1 MTYRRQ
7 PLLGLVVVF
16 GLAALPALAQTPPT
30 VDTLKQVLEKRLQ
43 SLKPGGMTERNV
55 LFQVVRPG
63 TPNAGSYPFQVTA
76 IVRDYGPGY
85 PANRFYGET
94 CVGRMNQWVFTLAP
108 DAFGGWQVDGRMTVS
123 LGPDLECKK
132 NPAAGVSSIPLSSL
146 SGSPAPA
153 GAIGPSPAANAPAA
167 TAARSGQGVAQ
178 GAYECWANGEARMLL
193 NFTVTGNGRYKDSEG
208 ASGSFT
214 MDPATTRIVFKGGM
228 LDGVM
233 PAGFYAVYHEP
244 KGTPTVS
251 FRNAGGSEASFC
263 EKKR

>member
-1 MTYRRQ
+1 MTQRRR
-7 PLLGLVVVF
+7 LLSGLLIVF
-16 GLAALPALAQTPPT
+16 GLAALPVWAQTPPT

-55 LFQVVRPG
+55 LFQAVRPG

-94 CVGRMNQWVFTLAP
+94 CVGRMNQWVFTLSP
-108 DAFGGWQVDGRMTVS
+108 DAFGGWQVEGRMTVS

-132 NPAAGVSSIPLSSL
+132 NPAAGVSSIPLSTL
-146 SGSPAPA
+146 SGSAAPV
-153 GAIGPSPAANAPAA
+153 GAIDPPRAADAPKASA
-167 TAARSGQGVAQ
+167 TPSGQGVAQ
-178 GAYECWANGEARMLL
+178 GAYECWANGSARMLL
-193 NFTVTGNGRYKDSEG
+193 NFTITGIGRYKDSAG

-214 MDPATTRIVFKGGM
+214 LDPATTRIVFKGGM

-233 PAGFYAVYHEP
+233 PDGFYAIYHEP
-244 KGTPTVS
+244 QGRPTVS
-251 FRNAGGSEASFC
+251 FRSARGSEASFC
-263 EKKR
+263 QKTR